1 MYDWNEA
8 VRSLNVGLPDDI
20 ARLKAAGYYQEAIAR
35 IDRLLA
41 EDWTKTQN
49 GPASNGIAPPEG
61 YVPPENPTPHG
72 VDALREA
79 LTVQKEIMRRLPGE
93 YCWTE
98 AEAIAR
104 MQERVKDF
112 TAEEFKKLDW
122 EGRMDWRFVEGEKR
136 YQARF
141 AETLLATHAD
151 LAARKLT
158 PDAPNN
164 KNEERHRLHEKME
177 REGSASADITLRTSI
192 RMSDEAFAAAL
203 EKARAEGRDAVHV
216 RAWLA
221 LPAACPS
228 QSHITLDRFTETP
241 GHIAAEDAP
250 QRTVCWEADLTENRT
265 FGAEYSYRETAV
277 YADPLSFTPDAEQPD
292 LYTGEEAPHIVFTP
306 YLRALAAQLTE
317 GIASPA
323 EKAKRIYD
331 YVTLNVR
338 YHFQPSYFVHES
350 IAENCARSR
359 RGDCGIMALT
369 FITLCR
375 IAGIPARWESGFAVA
390 PGDAGC
396 HDWAR
401 FYVAPKGWMYADCS
415 YGASMARRGDEVLRR
430 HYFGSLDT
438 GRMVA
443 NSAFE
448 APFDPPMLGFRSDPY
463 DNQSGEMEADGVG
476 GLKQVL
482 SGVKTRGIL
491 GEIQLGAILEEILA
505 PEQYD
510 TNVATIPGST
520 QRVEYAIR
528 MPGADGGS
536 VWLPIDSKFPGDT
549 YAHLQDAYA
558 SGDAQAVEDARH
570 ALELVLRSEARDIRE
585 KYVEPPYTTAFRI
598 LFQTF
603 EGLYA
608 EVVNAGLLEVLQR
621 DYQVNVAGP
630 STMAA
635 LLNSLQMGF
644 KTLAIQKRS
653 GEVWQLLG
661 AVKTEFDK
669 FGQGLAKMQQ
679 RLRQTDE
686 ELDQLI
692 GVRSRAI
699 SRKLRSVQSLD
710 EASASALLEID
721 DMNELPKALS
731 ETSETSGKVGEY

>member
-1 MYDWNEA
+1 MEFLAMLYTVLLVA
-8 VRSLNVGLPDDI
+8 ICLMMALLLFRSGRPTGGL
-20 ARLKAAGYYQEAIAR
+20 
-35 IDRLLA
+35 
-41 EDWTKTQN
+41 
-49 GPASNGIAPPEG
+49 
-61 YVPPENPTPHG
+61 
-72 VDALREA
+72 
-79 LTVQKEIMRRLPGE
+79 
-93 YCWTE
+93 
-98 AEAIAR
+98 
-104 MQERVKDF
+104 
-112 TAEEFKKLDW
+112 
-122 EGRMDWRFVEGEKR
+122 
-136 YQARF
+136 
-141 AETLLATHAD
+141 
-151 LAARKLT
+151 
-158 PDAPNN
+158 
-164 KNEERHRLHEKME
+164 
-177 REGSASADITLRTSI
+177 
-192 RMSDEAFAAAL
+192 DEADCEELKDWL
-203 EKARAEGRDAVHV
+203 E
-216 RAWLA
+216 
-221 LPAACPS
+221 
-228 QSHITLDRFTETP
+228 
-241 GHIAAEDAP
+241 
-250 QRTVCWEADLTENRT
+250 
-265 FGAEYSYRETAV
+265 
-277 YADPLSFTPDAEQPD
+277 EQ
-292 LYTGEEAPHIVFTP
+292 
-306 YLRALAAQLTE
+306 LAAQARE
-317 GIASPA
+317 FNARQDAIAQQNYAAIRSVS
-323 EKAKRIYD
+323 E
-331 YVTLNVR
+331 TLQTAVQSMSTTLGQGQDSQQR
-338 YHFQPSYFVHES
+338 LLERQMEQLRRAMVES
-350 IAENCARSR
+350 MTALQAENTRKLDEIR
-359 RGDCGIMALT
+359 HTVDEQLQDALQKRVT
-369 FITLCR
+369 
-375 IAGIPARWESGFAVA
+375 ESFKAVNQQLEQV
-390 PGDAGC
+390 
-396 HDWAR
+396 
-401 FYVAPKGWMYADCS
+401 YKG
-415 YGASMARRGDEVLRR
+415 L
-430 HYFGSLDT
+430 
-438 GRMVA
+438 
-443 NSAFE
+443 
-448 APFDPPMLGFRSDPY
+448 
-463 DNQSGEMEADGVG
+463 GEMQSLAADVG

-585 KYVEPPYTTAFRI
+585 KYVEPPYTTAFGI
-598 LFQTF
+598 LFLPF

-699 SRKLRSVQSLD
+699 SRKLRGVQSLD
-710 EASASALLEID
+710 EASAGALLEID

-731 ETSETSGKVGEY
+731 ETSEISDQVGK